1 MGRTG
6 DELDDDR
13 KGEPEVGKGEPG
25 ECEVE
30 STRVSGGRCNY
41 TTWQAHKLYYGKVS
55 GLNSTTAWPEEPTRA
70 WRWKKNIL
78 HLVSRCRLLVL
89 YVPTGLDHDCS
100 DTVGRSGSTSTG
112 PISPLPSIATHD
124 GRCKGAVGPPP
135 PLADQF
141 GGLLRHVGLGF
152 AWLDVA
158 QCPFIASFRHK
169 LKA

>member
-1 MGRTG
+1 MASAQVVLRKGQRLELNNSVAGRTHQS
-6 DELDDDR
+6 L
-13 KGEPEVGKGEPG
+13 
-25 ECEVE
+25 EVE
-30 STRVSGGRCNY
+30 EKHPASCQLMPASCPVCT
-41 TTWQAHKLYYGKVS
+41 
-55 GLNSTTAWPEEPTRA
+55 
-70 WRWKKNIL
+70 
-78 HLVSRCRLLVL
+78 
-89 YVPTGLDHDCS
+89 VPTGLDHDCS